1 MQNHLTKESRSKSW
15 TIDIFVC
22 RLI

>member
-1 MQNHLTKESRSKSW
+1 MQNHLTKETRSKSW